1 MPAPGPTPHEPGR
14 KGRFTNWVMRPGTAL
29 VEWGE
34 YHVNALGRS
43 GPGLGDGALAGLRP
57 GQVYWNLGAPALVAA
72 ALRRHEAQLSA
83 DGALVACTG
92 RFTGRSPKDKFFVA
106 HPEISREIDWGP
118 TNQQMEARHFAGLL
132 RRGLA
137 HVQGGELFVQ
147 DLYAGADPDHR
158 IRVRVITEQAWH
170 SLFAR
175 NMFIRPPQAEL
186 AGFQPDW
193 TVLQLP
199 SLEADPERDGTNSST
214 VIAVDI
220 AQRLVLIAG
229 TAYAGE
235 IKKAIFTVLNFLLPA
250 AGVMPMHCSAN
261 VGPSG
266 RTAVFFGL
274 SGTGKTTLS
283 ADAERTLI
291 GDDEHGWGPEGVFN
305 FEGGCYAKVIR
316 LDPRAE
322 PEIWAAS
329 NRFGAVLENV
339 VLDPATMEPRFDDD
353 SLTENTRSSYPLDFV
368 ANASATGTGGHPRHV
383 VMLTA
388 DAFGVLPPISL
399 LSPEQA
405 MYHFLSGYTA
415 RVAGTERGVSEPQA
429 TFSTCFG
436 APFMPRRPSV
446 YAELLGE
453 KLRRHGTRC
462 WLVNTGWTGGVYGT
476 GRRMPLA
483 ATRALLHAALDG
495 KLEQVETTT
504 DPAFGLR
511 LPKACPGVDPAL
523 LDPRVAWADRAAYD
537 RTAQEVAARFAR
549 NFAPF
554 AGGVSE
560 AVRAAAI
567 RPAA

>member
-1 MPAPGPTPHEPGR
+1 MERTREVGVSVDRVAREGGKAGILGE
-14 KGRFTNWVMRPGTAL
+14 MRPSRLHRNLPAAR
-29 VEWGE
+29 GE
-34 YHVNALGRS
+34 AC
-43 GPGLGDGALAGLRP
+43 LA
-57 GQVYWNLGAPALVAA
+57 A
-72 ALRRHEAQLSA
+72 S
-83 DGALVACTG
+83 GALVATTG
-92 RFTGRSPKDKFFVA
+92 QFTGRSPKDKFFVEHA
-106 HPEISREIDWGP
+106 ALRDSIDWGP
-118 TNQQMEARHFAGLL
+118 TNQGIAAEAFERL
-132 RRGLA
+132 RRDMAASAKGR
-137 HVQGGELFVQ
+137 ELYVQ
-147 DLYAGADPDHR
+147 DLWAGADAGHR
-158 IRVRVITEQAWH
+158 LKVRVITEQAWH

-175 NMFIRPPQAEL
+175 NMLIRPPAGQAE
-186 AGFQPDW
+186 GEPDW
-193 TVLQLP
+193 TILQMP
-199 SLEADPERDGTNSST
+199 GFTAEPGRHGTRSGT
-214 VIAVDI
+214 VIAVDLV
-220 AQRLVLIAG
+220 QRLVLIAG

-235 IKKAIFTVLNFLLPA
+235 IKKSVFTVLNYLLPE
-250 AGVMPMHCSAN
+250 AGVLPMHCSAN
-261 VGPSG
+261 IDAEG

-283 ADAERTLI
+283 ADASRTLI
-291 GDDEHGWGPEGVFN
+291 GDDEHGWSDDGVFN

>member
-1 MPAPGPTPHEPGR
+1 MERTREVGVSVDRVAREGGKAGILGE
-14 KGRFTNWVMRPGTAL
+14 MRPSRLHRNLPAARL
-29 VEWGE
+29 V
-34 YHVNALGRS
+34 
-43 GPGLGDGALAGLRP
+43 GDALARGEACL
-57 GQVYWNLGAPALVAA
+57 AA
-72 ALRRHEAQLSA
+72 S
-83 DGALVACTG
+83 GALVATTG
-92 RFTGRSPKDKFFVA
+92 QFTGRSPKDKFFVEHA
-106 HPEISREIDWGP
+106 ALRDSIDWGP
-118 TNQQMEARHFAGLL
+118 TNQGIAAEAFERL
-132 RRGLA
+132 RRDMAASAKGR
-137 HVQGGELFVQ
+137 ELYVQ
-147 DLYAGADPDHR
+147 DLWAGADARHR
-158 IRVRVITEQAWH
+158 LKVRVITEQAWH

-175 NMFIRPPQAEL
+175 NMLIRPPAGQAE
-186 AGFQPDW
+186 GEPDW
-193 TVLQLP
+193 TILQMP
-199 SLEADPERDGTNSST
+199 GFTAEPGRHGTRSGT
-214 VIAVDI
+214 VIAVDLV
-220 AQRLVLIAG
+220 QRLVLIAG

-235 IKKAIFTVLNFLLPA
+235 IKKSVFTVLNYLLPE
-250 AGVMPMHCSAN
+250 AGVLPMHCSAN
-261 VGPSG
+261 IDAEG

-274 SGTGKTTLS
+274 SGTGTTTLS
-283 ADAERTLI
+283 ADASRTLI
-291 GDDEHGWGPEGVFN
+291 GDDEHGWSDDGVFN